1 MHQEYE
7 ELIVQSVFGEL
18 GREDEQHL
26 KSHLALCPHCRKK
39 KAEME
44 SFALDRVEQV
54 NLPDYFFKEARDELF
69 TVLAQEK
76 GTPDSTPAEVG
87 FFVELKRFFAKP
99 VFAYP
104 LVFVSGF
111 LIALML
117 FNSASQSSLQIISGI
132 GNQEDNLELDSLM
145 ISNIKFVDNDASDG
159 EITFSFDASRKF
171 VVSGSINEAKI
182 RKLLMNAM
190 LNEVNPATR
199 LNSFHAFKTSQVPL
213 RDEQMKQALI
223 TLLLQ
228 DENAGVRIA
237 AVKQLKEFEYDLRIK
252 EALLKALSSDGNSAV
267 RIEAINALGEALS
280 KTPVITQEGERILRE
295 RAETDDNEYVKFKAK
310 TIIEAI

>member
-26 KSHLALCPHCRKK
+26 KSHLALCPQCRKK

-44 SFALDRVEQV
+44 SFALDLFEKE
-54 NLPDYFFKEARDELF
+54 NLPDSFVKEARDELF
-69 TVLAQEK
+69 TALAKEK
-76 GTPDSTPAEVG
+76 NVAELIREEEG
-87 FFVELKRFFAKP
+87 FITELKRFFAKP
-99 VFAYP
+99 VFAFP
-104 LVFVSGF
+104 IVFVFGF

-117 FNSASQSSLQIISGI
+117 FNPSGNSPLQIISGI
-132 GNQEDNLELDSLM
+132 GDQEDNLELDSLM

-171 VVSGSINEAKI
+171 VVSGGINEVKI

-190 LNEVNPATR
+190 LNEANPATR

-252 EALLKALSSDGNSAV
+252 EALLKALSTDSNSAV

-280 KTPVITQEGERILRE
+280 KTPVITQEGERILKE
-295 RAETDDNEYVKFKAK
+295 RAETDENEYVKFKAK